1 MFMALVAVLKMI
13 FLFLVPGLI
22 IFRVGYTLT
31 EICRILVE
39 EFRKSQDN
47 KNKVKGDDE

>member
-1 MFMALVAVLKMI
+1 MFMALMAVLKMI

-22 IFRVGYTLT
+22 IFGIGYILA
-31 EICRILVE
+31 EICRIVVE